1 MAVLLSQQIEMN
13 DIFIVLK
20 FRKLA
25 RMPYN

>member
-1 MAVLLSQQIEMN
+1 MAVLLTQQIEMN
-13 DIFIVLK
+13 DIFIVLN